1 MRLLAPFVAMLVVAP
16 VGPALSAELATG
28 AELGPLT
35 VFLERAEVLPAQ
47 RMCRMTLPA
56 GETTLTMPLGALGVD
71 PAQARLE
78 VVEPESGVRVA
89 TMEIAAEAP
98 QTARWRLIAEEACP
112 VKLRLTY
119 PLKGLSWGIEYAV
132 TLAEGGWSRM
142 DAQLRLSNG
151 LTRALQ
157 EAAFVLPTGEHLVAS
172 LEAGESISLEVME
185 LLAAV
190 EAVEHSFI
198 YDKEKIGDAAV
209 EMLTIGHE
217 ELRRP
222 FEHTGTGMGYALDR
236 FQGPL
241 PAGKVRL
248 FASAEA
254 GGELIA
260 QTSIPYIPPGEP
272 IELKVGPASGIAVS
286 RTRTE
291 AKEVNKRLDV
301 HNKTVLFDLDE
312 IYELEVRNLRRSP
325 VELIVR
331 EHPQDTWQLL
341 SANMLRVKVDAHT
354 FEFRV
359 QLEPGEER
367 QFTYLVRRLNLKP

>member
-98 QTARWRLIAEEACP
+98 QTARWRLIAEEASP